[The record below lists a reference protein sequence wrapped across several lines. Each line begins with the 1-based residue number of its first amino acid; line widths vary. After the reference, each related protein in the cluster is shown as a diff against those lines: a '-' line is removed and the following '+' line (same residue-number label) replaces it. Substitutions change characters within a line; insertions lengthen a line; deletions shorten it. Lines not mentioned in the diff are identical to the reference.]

1 MGAANVDR
9 GSEKDSAWYSLVS
22 PVLLWRWSRKLYR
35 ASCNPRW
42 DMGSPLWPRVK
53 NAEQQWMHLGSPP
66 PKKFKRVYSAG
77 KVMAPI
83 FRDSQEVIMIE
94 QGRTI
99 NDAYYAGEMRWL
111 KSPERG
117 KENWLEVFCSC
128 KTTPLPTRHKL
139 PWLLRPNVDLKISS
153 SHIFS

>member
-1 MGAANVDR
+1 
-9 GSEKDSAWYSLVS
+9 
-22 PVLLWRWSRKLYR
+22 
-35 ASCNPRW
+35 
-42 DMGSPLWPRVK
+42 
-53 NAEQQWMHLGSPP
+53 MHLGSPP

-117 KENWLEVFCSC
+117 KEN
-128 KTTPLPTRHKL
+128 
-139 PWLLRPNVDLKISS
+139 
-153 SHIFS
+153 